1 MFSNTPPPRTSLF
14 FPPVSGAWDCQRPG
28 ITNKDQGKGSTW
40 VPWLPCFP
48 FPCHRLPFLTQQ
60 QVQRCYFCCWY
71 TYSSPSCCSL
81 CISPDSSVGF
91 PDTITTY
98 LDSLC
103 IPPCHLSVV
112 PSLVLHFH
120 VWVLSEVPSSSIQAS
135 CYLCMIS
142 HWSGWPNPE
151 LAGDYSWKLT
161 NSPGSLF
168 LPGSSSLWFIQAG
181 TWRGQSVLLKPRVVI
196 LLFALFFPQDLEF
209 LLMVTATKA
218 ALALLTSLHCLK
230 DQVEQVSSLAPWSL
244 VSGTAFIHA
253 EISWIA
259 CTLSKDT
266 RVDKVDPLR
275 IRACTH
281 KASSSY
287 LKNAFTTSWSGCL

>member
-48 FPCHRLPFLTQQ
+48 FPCHGLPFPTQQ

-196 LLFALFFPQDLEF
+196 LLLSSGSWVSPHGNSNQGCPRTPD
-209 LLMVTATKA
+209 
-218 ALALLTSLHCLK
+218 LTSLF
-230 DQVEQVSSLAPWSL
+230 ERS
-244 VSGTAFIHA
+244 SGTSFFIGSLITCVRNCFHP
-253 EISWIA
+253 
-259 CTLSKDT
+259 CRNLLD
-266 RVDKVDPLR
+266 
-275 IRACTH
+275 
-281 KASSSY
+281 
-287 LKNAFTTSWSGCL
+287 CLYTFKRYQGG